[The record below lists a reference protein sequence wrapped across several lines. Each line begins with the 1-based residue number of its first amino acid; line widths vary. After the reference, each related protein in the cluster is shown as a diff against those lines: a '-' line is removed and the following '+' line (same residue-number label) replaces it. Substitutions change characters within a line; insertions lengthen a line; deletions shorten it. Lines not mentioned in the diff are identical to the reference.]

1 MDKTRL
7 GNIQWAFKSLIEKT
21 KTFFHGIRW
30 KEILVFSAF
39 LLLSFAFW
47 LLNSLQQ
54 TYEMNLKI
62 PLKLKNKPAEI
73 IYSDSVPAYVTATIK
88 DKGIILLN
96 YAMGRR
102 SAPIEIDIKPLLENQ
117 SGNFTLQRRVIENEL
132 LKRLVSTS
140 TLESFTPYNLKIEYG
155 KLQSKKVPVAFNG
168 HIQTNIGFSISDNI
182 AFSPE
187 QITVYAAES
196 ILDSIKE
203 IKTEPIEI
211 KNVDKTIKKTVKLH
225 PITGVSFN
233 QESVAVTIP
242 VEEFTERKITVPIT
256 CKGLP
261 PHYILRM
268 FPSEVEIT
276 CNILLS
282 KFKSIS
288 ESDFEVE
295 LSYSDLE
302 NNFTG
307 KAPIALVKQPEGIH
321 IVNIEPTEIEFIL
334 EQSNSITLQ

>member
-132 LKRLVSTS
+132 LKRLVSTT

-182 AFSPE
+182 
-187 QITVYAAES
+187 
-196 ILDSIKE
+196 
-203 IKTEPIEI
+203 
-211 KNVDKTIKKTVKLH
+211 
-225 PITGVSFN
+225 
-233 QESVAVTIP
+233 
-242 VEEFTERKITVPIT
+242 
-256 CKGLP
+256 C
-261 PHYILRM
+261 
-268 FPSEVEIT
+268 
-276 CNILLS
+276 
-282 KFKSIS
+282 
-288 ESDFEVE
+288 
-295 LSYSDLE
+295 
-302 NNFTG
+302 
-307 KAPIALVKQPEGIH
+307 
-321 IVNIEPTEIEFIL
+321 
-334 EQSNSITLQ
+334 